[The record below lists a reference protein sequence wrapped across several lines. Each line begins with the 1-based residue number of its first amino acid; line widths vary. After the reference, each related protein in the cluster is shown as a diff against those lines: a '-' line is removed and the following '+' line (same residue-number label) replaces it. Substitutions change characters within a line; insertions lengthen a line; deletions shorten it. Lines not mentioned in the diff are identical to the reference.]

1 MTTNRILVD
10 CSRCDGCGQVGT
22 QHTVDTWTSHDCGAC
37 DGTGQVE
44 ATCRDCDEPAA
55 LISADGRPRCEE
67 CHAHVASQARA
78 LLDHIASRSVEDS
91 VERICRGAL
100 RIASS
105 IAPRSL

>member
-44 ATCRDCDEPAA
+44 ATCRDCDEPATV
-55 LISADGRPRCEE
+55 LSADCRPRCSE
-67 CHAHVASQARA
+67 CHAVIAAEARI